1 MKFSPFEIQNIHMSS
16 ACKCEKSCFSKT
28 FIESISSVVI
38 YLLNMYTHVG
48 VSASM
53 HQIQTMSLTHRLQI
67 IEKMQSLNDLKKLKS
82 LCLLGLSFSHGRD
95 FALISLFFS
104 QASLQ
109 EFNMSI
115 ECKLKTDFKSTA
127 DYKKSKK
134 SKLAAQN
141 ALIVSVLI
149 ELTQGKIDG
158 KGW

>member
-1 MKFSPFEIQNIHMSS
+1 
-16 ACKCEKSCFSKT
+16 
-28 FIESISSVVI
+28 
-38 YLLNMYTHVG
+38 
-48 VSASM
+48 
-53 HQIQTMSLTHRLQI
+53 
-67 IEKMQSLNDLKKLKS
+67 
-82 LCLLGLSFSHGRD
+82 
-95 FALISLFFS
+95 
-104 QASLQ
+104 
-109 EFNMSI
+109 MSI